1 MGFLKQPECAGL
13 LVAMVI
19 VLLVYLLIRRLKNKE
34 YAFWGRFLESRLLSV
49 CAGSILLLLLII
61 SLLYQ
66 EYGIGW
72 GIGQIICFATLY
84 LVFILLLRSVFRWIK
99 AFRTPNYKSR
109 LLWAA
114 LAVWSFGFIL
124 YFIGF
129 YYEGTK
135 DSPAALI
142 IRPALSAAELFISNR
157 DLLEVSLHCKENP
170 LYMGAYSIASLLA
183 LIVSASVI
191 IRLTG
196 MSIKSWIKLRTMKSD
211 PGEPLYIFWGVNIP
225 SLMLAKDIQKW
236 TAEHVKGGKADIIFI
251 DNNDNHE
258 EEAGERMSFERIL
271 NMFFIRRKSFKAIS
285 DAGVDASIC
294 VSELDPAECQMGL
307 IDDFMKRAGLTNVL
321 RMMNDA
327 ARVHVFFLS
336 EDGDRNIMMAS
347 AIRDSI
353 KRSNGSMRGKCTLYC
368 HSCMEKINYHGVF
381 APGDCPMVRIVDT
394 AILSVNQLKADADLL
409 PVNFVN
415 PDTTRG
421 VATKPFEALVLGFGQ
436 TGLEAL
442 KFLYEFG
449 SFVGPDGDK
458 NKIKCYV
465 VDPDVESLRESFV
478 NRAPGF
484 SESDELVFVPETEK
498 SAGFWNRMKSV
509 IDRLDYVVV
518 TVGNDIKGLSL
529 AENIYNLALKYRNG
543 RPFCLALRTYD
554 SANHDRALKVADYY
568 NSYSGRANWKFKVFG
583 EISQL
588 FTYENVV
595 EDTVLR
601 NAMEFYYVY
610 QKSSGEA
617 VAEDAEAEWN
627 KRRDSYGKATGFMC
641 LLAMHNKLVQQEQ
654 QDISNARHI
663 ETKMRLA
670 GVFGSDDARLK
681 ELLSAVEGRELGS
694 LVYPN
699 ATEEQKTLLKNMA
712 KCEHLRWNA
721 SNLLLGYVAWEP
733 LEDGNKKDYVGKRL
747 SCLVSNETLEA
758 IPFLKSTIHYDY
770 NTVDVSFRIKSSLKF
785 KESSDINGDR

>member
-1 MGFLKQPECAGL
+1 MEFLKQPECTGL
-13 LVAMVI
+13 LVATAV
-19 VLLVYLLIRRLKNKE
+19 VLLIYLLIRKLKNKE
-34 YAFWGRFLESRLLSV
+34 YAFWGRFLESRLLSL
-49 CAGSILLLLLII
+49 CAGFILLSLLVI

-66 EYGIGW
+66 GYGIGW
-72 GIGQIICFATLY
+72 GAGQIICFTTLY
-84 LVFILLLRSVFRWIK
+84 LVFFLLLRSTFRWVK

-129 YYEGTK
+129 YHEGTK

-251 DNNDNHE
+251 DDNDNHE
-258 EEAGERMSFERIL
+258 EETGERMSLERIL

-294 VSELDPAECQMGL
+294 VSELDPVECRKEP
-307 IDDFMKRAGLTNVL
+307 IDDFMKRAGLANVL
-321 RMMNDA
+321 RMMNEA

-336 EDGDRNIMMAS
+336 EDGDRNIMMTS
-347 AIRDSI
+347 ALRDSI
-353 KRSNGSMRGKCTLYC
+353 KRGNDSMRGKCTLYC
-368 HSCMEKINYHGVF
+368 HSCIEKINYHGVF
-381 APGDCPMVRIVDT
+381 TPGDCPVVKIVDT

-409 PVNFVN
+409 PVNFVE
-415 PDTTRG
+415 PDASRG
-421 VATKPFEALVLGFGQ
+421 VATKPFETMVLGFGQ

-442 KFLYEFG
+442 KFLYECG
-449 SFVGPDGDK
+449 SFVGPDGEK

-465 VDPDVESLRESFV
+465 VDPDVESLRENFV

-529 AENIYNLALKYRNG
+529 AEDIYNLALKYRSDK
-543 RPFCLALRTYD
+543 PFCLALRTYD
-554 SANHDRALKVADYY
+554 RANHDRALKVADYY
-568 NSYSGRANWKFKVFG
+568 NSYSGRVNWRFKVFG

-601 NAMEFYYVY
+601 NAMEFYYMY

-627 KRRDSYGKATGFMC
+627 KRRDSYGKATGSMC

-670 GVFGSDDARLK
+670 GVFGSDDVRLK
-681 ELLSAVEGRELGS
+681 ELLSASEGREPGT

-758 IPFLKSTIHYDY
+758 IPFLKSTMHYDC

-785 KESSDINGDR
+785 KESSDINGNR